1 MEISTDYVRRRLL
14 AINESSATMTSACVV
29 DAATRVPRADEAL
42 NKIDISRAGEQAGYH
57 SLLGNVLNLLGKVT
71 F

>member
-1 MEISTDYVRRRLL
+1 
-14 AINESSATMTSACVV
+14 MTSACVV